1 MPLLLK
7 KLLHLLNPESPA
19 NRDRTEKAQRVL
31 LSELSRQRTDGAPV
45 SHRRLES
52 LMLASATGRRET
64 VRLLRAIG
72 ARPSRRHGAAVWTL
86 KGKP

>member
-7 KLLHLLNPESPA
+7 KLLQLLRPESPA
-19 NRDRTEKAQRVL
+19 NRDRTGKAQRVL
-31 LSELSRQRTDGAPV
+31 LSELSQQRIDGAPI

-52 LMLASATGRRET
+52 LMLASGTGRRET

-72 ARPSRRHGAAVWTL
+72 ARPSRRHGPSVWTL
-86 KGKP
+86 KGKS